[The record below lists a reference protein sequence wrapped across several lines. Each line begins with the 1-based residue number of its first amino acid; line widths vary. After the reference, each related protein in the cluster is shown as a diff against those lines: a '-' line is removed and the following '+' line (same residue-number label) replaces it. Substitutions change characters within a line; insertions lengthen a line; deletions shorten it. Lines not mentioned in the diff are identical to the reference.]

1 MRGLV
6 LTLSL
11 ALLAT
16 PTLAD
21 CPSNEAIQGFV
32 ADWDRRALGKAL
44 QVSDIKDATCARD
57 KLVEALRLK
66 LGKVIGYKAGLTAKP
81 TQERFNAS
89 APVAGVLLEAMI
101 LKDGASVPADYG
113 ARPVWEGDML
123 LVVKDEG
130 INQAKT
136 PEEAL
141 RHLSA
146 MRPFIELPDLAL
158 APSEKLDGTQLL
170 AINVAARLG
179 VAGSE
184 VPLQANAETIKLLAD
199 TRIIATDGSGA
210 VLAEGIG
217 AATLGNPLNV
227 VVWLVE
233 DLAKSGH
240 KFSAGDLISVGSFTP
255 LTPPKPGQTV
265 TVRYEGFPGTPKATV
280 TFQ

>member
-1 MRGLV
+1 MREGGL
-6 LTLSL
+6 SGY
-11 ALLAT
+11 
-16 PTLAD
+16 PD
-21 CPSNEAIQGFV
+21 
-32 ADWDRRALGKAL
+32 
-44 QVSDIKDATCARD
+44 KDATCARD

-101 LKDGASVPADYG
+101 LKDGTSVPADYG

-158 APSEKLDGTQLL
+158 APGEKLDGTRHWRGD
-170 AINVAARLG
+170 ARQSAKRG
-179 VAGSE
+179 RMAG
-184 VPLQANAETIKLLAD
+184 
-199 TRIIATDGSGA
+199 RGSGEIRPQ
-210 VLAEGIG
+210 VLSGRPDQRGLVHTSDAAKAWADGDRSLRGLPWHPEGDSDVSV
-217 AATLGNPLNV
+217 ASGNP
-227 VVWLVE
+227 
-233 DLAKSGH
+233 
-240 KFSAGDLISVGSFTP
+240 
-255 LTPPKPGQTV
+255 
-265 TVRYEGFPGTPKATV
+265 
-280 TFQ
+280 